1 MPLCVCGDVGADM
14 KSFWDFK
21 SYLHEQTDERVIEF
35 DLDEKSKEEVLAFLA
50 RYDIEYV
57 EGEDGIIYVAGDD
70 DEKEEEPLEEASA
83 VRKIVIRK
91 GRKKIIFKCGPG
103 KKKVGRTC
111 MVRKSSELV
120 KMKRRAIKSARKS
133 RSKAGRAN
141 RLRKRSNI
149 KRSTM
154 GLNRRKR

>member
-1 MPLCVCGDVGADM
+1 MPPSVCGDVGAEM

-21 SYLHEQTDERVIEF
+21 SYLKEQTDDGVIEF
-35 DLDEKSKEEVLAFLA
+35 VLDDKTKEEVIAFLA
-50 RYDIEYV
+50 KYDIEYV

-70 DEKEEEPLEEASA
+70 DEKEEPLDEASA
-83 VRKIVIRK
+83 TRKIVIRK

-103 KKKVGRTC
+103 KKKVGKTC
-111 MVRKSSELV
+111 IVRKSSELMR
-120 KMKRRAIKSARKS
+120 MKRRAIKSARKS
-133 RSKAGRAN
+133 RSKRSQSN
-141 RLRKRSNI
+141 RLRKRSNT